1 MADVFISYKSE
12 DRTAAKLFAEAL
24 MAEGVSVWWD
34 PVLRTGETYDEV
46 IERNL
51 REAALVVVLWSPR
64 SVKSKWVRAEAT
76 IGERKG
82 GLLPVLIEACDRPIA
97 FELVQTANLAGWAG
111 GRDDAR
117 WADFMADLRA
127 ALSTRAAAVGAHT
140 APPPPD
146 PLTIETLFWSSIKD
160 GGDTADYESYL
171 QRYPHGQFAELARA
185 RLARS
190 AHEPVAARGAL
201 FDPGR
206 YVFVSYPTDIAPA
219 LLLSVVRELLRRG
232 LSIWLYDPSAYAFTP
247 EEKARLRWQQAGGS
261 WEQQTLDAIRN
272 ASAVIALVN
281 EYSLQSRFQ
290 PREFKVAAQEK
301 KLLPCIISDL
311 NHKNLPPLFRDVHAA
326 KITADML
333 DSDVGRNRV
342 AMLASDAEALIERSR
357 SGRAAGAPARGQ
369 EAPGR
374 GLNWAPLTALTVV
387 AFGWTL
393 AVFTT
398 GWLDRMVYEATRPMS
413 WGLALVAGVLA
424 PARRL
429 WIAVLVAWTFV
440 GAQNL
445 ALRGFDWSQLVTP
458 NFWDSGAMSL
468 MGLIPIS
475 TIAYAAK
482 FDLRNGGKHNPIW
495 LAFLGASAIAVGWY
509 CWFVLGWGFTG
520 LFPLPLFAMLGAW
533 LRRDV
538 GGRGIAMAVVA
549 GVIAGWPVYGLLTSS
564 FGGTQEMAQHT
575 TGPLA
580 GVVSFAIAFLT
591 ASLIA
596 MTRKRSAG

>member
-64 SVKSKWVRAEAT
+64 SAKSKWVRAEAT

-190 AHEPVAARGAL
+190 AREPAAVKGAL
-201 FDPGR
+201 FDPNR

-219 LLLSVVRELLRRG
+219 LLIAIVRELLRRG

-247 EEKARLRWQQAGGS
+247 EEKAPLRWQQAGGS

-311 NHKNLPPLFRDVHAA
+311 DHKALPPVFRDMHAP
-326 KITADML
+326 KIMADMVDADL
-333 DSDVGRNRV
+333 GRNRI
-342 AMLASDAEALIERSR
+342 AMLASDAEALIARPRTRKSPFQ
-357 SGRAAGAPARGQ
+357 APVAGAQRGWSLAMVGLWAALALGALLTAPTQ
-369 EAPGR
+369 EQHEVAAERTLRNHLEEREAPPGQ
-374 GLNWAPLTALTVV
+374 APLPGPEFTDYLFGASTKQFRTVYV
-387 AFGWTL
+387 GSTFELGEGSSVLVRCWGAFG
-393 AVFTT
+393 
-398 GWLDRMVYEATRPMS
+398 
-413 WGLALVAGVLA
+413 
-424 PARRL
+424 
-429 WIAVLVAWTFV
+429 FV
-440 GAQNL
+440 TCT
-445 ALRGFDWSQLVTP
+445 VP
-458 NFWDSGAMSL
+458 
-468 MGLIPIS
+468 
-475 TIAYAAK
+475 
-482 FDLRNGGKHNPIW
+482 
-495 LAFLGASAIAVGWY
+495 
-509 CWFVLGWGFTG
+509 
-520 LFPLPLFAMLGAW
+520 
-533 LRRDV
+533 
-538 GGRGIAMAVVA
+538 
-549 GVIAGWPVYGLLTSS
+549 
-564 FGGTQEMAQHT
+564 QE
-575 TGPLA
+575 
-580 GVVSFAIAFLT
+580 S
-591 ASLIA
+591 
-596 MTRKRSAG
+596 